1 MSRLLAVLLIVSG
14 LTAFLAVYTQ
24 GVEHAFGGALA
35 RFWKD
40 DEPKLRWPPEPV
52 PRRSVSEGVERE
64 GRTLQPIG
72 QRVRERVNRAMDEG
86 ARRHTGE
93 D

>member
-1 MSRLLAVLLIVSG
+1 MGRAVAVVLVLGS
-14 LTAFLAVYTQ
+14 LTLFLYVYTQ

-35 RFWKD
+35 RFWQD
-40 DEPKLRWPPEPV
+40 DEPKLRWPAEPV
-52 PRRSVSEGVERE
+52 PRRTVSEHVERE

-86 ARRHTGE
+86 ARRVE
-93 D
+93 

>member
-1 MSRLLAVLLIVSG
+1 MSRLLAVLLIVGG
-14 LTAFLAVYTQ
+14 LAAFLSVYTQ

-35 RFWKD
+35 RLWKE
-40 DEPKLRWPPEPV
+40 DEPRLRWPPEPV

-64 GRTLQPIG
+64 GRALQPIG

>member
-1 MSRLLAVLLIVSG
+1 MSRLLAVLLIVGG

-35 RFWKD
+35 RFWRD
-40 DEPKLRWPPEPV
+40 DEPRLRWPAEPV
-52 PRRSVSEGVERE
+52 PRRTVSEGVERE

-72 QRVRERVNRAMDEG
+72 QRVRERVNRAMEEG
-86 ARRHTGE
+86 ARRHGGG